1 MLTTLDIHGEG
12 GSSEKESGTI
22 LKGCSVA
29 GLPGG
34 RYGVLHVYWMRMYMT
49 QEGQMAFSP
58 NEWVQTILA
67 YCESYGGEEKQT
79 LVVP

>member
-1 MLTTLDIHGEG
+1 
-12 GSSEKESGTI
+12 
-22 LKGCSVA
+22 
-29 GLPGG
+29 
-34 RYGVLHVYWMRMYMT
+34 
-49 QEGQMAFSP
+49 MAFSP